1 VFKRLRNDGSGEDES
16 YQVKQFCWSERRF
29 HDMTLRNVTSMKRQ
43 VPFVISPPTS
53 LSPEPSSNAP
63 LFACDEVLFNRPFPV
78 PRKKSASARP
88 RTGNR
93 RNPVLHQAII
103 AAATE
108 VLAKEGPTRFTI
120 EAVAKLAGCGK
131 PTIYRWWPS
140 RPALLLEVYEQMV
153 QHELVPGEGK
163 DLATDLATN
172 LRRVWRLWRKDSLG
186 SMYRLIL
193 SEMIL
198 DKEGVRYLREVFF
211 PRRQAFIAI
220 AFQTAKD
227 RGEIPQDVD
236 IKFLMD
242 LFFGYSLF
250 RLITHQIDDD
260 EIPDRIS
267 ATIAKL
273 AHSGISNPVRTQH
286 SKKTSVK
293 TKTSPFTPS

>member
-1 VFKRLRNDGSGEDES
+1 MLS
-16 YQVKQFCWSERRF
+16 
-29 HDMTLRNVTSMKRQ
+29 
-43 VPFVISPPTS
+43 SPS
-53 LSPEPSSNAP
+53 LIADKTGLVSSPESNGFRLLSRKIGSTKIHP
-63 LFACDEVLFNRPFPV
+63 M
-78 PRKKSASARP
+78 PRKKTALTRP
-88 RTGNR
+88 RTGNQ
-93 RNPVLHQAII
+93 RNPMLHQAII
-103 AAATE
+103 DAANE

-172 LRRVWRLWRKDSLG
+172 LRRVWRLWRKESLG

-220 AFQTAKD
+220 AFQAAKE
-227 RGEIPQDVD
+227 RGEVPQDAD

-242 LFFGYSLF
+242 LLFGYSLF

-273 AHSGISNPVRTQH
+273 ARIGVP
-286 SKKTSVK
+286 
-293 TKTSPFTPS
+293 TKGAKF

>member
-1 VFKRLRNDGSGEDES
+1 MIRLS
-16 YQVKQFCWSERRF
+16 
-29 HDMTLRNVTSMKRQ
+29 
-43 VPFVISPPTS
+43 TS
-53 LSPEPSSNAP
+53 LSPDQPLKPS
-63 LFACDEVLFNRPFPV
+63 LFACEEVSLNRLSPM
-78 PRKKSASARP
+78 PRKKSSPVRP

-93 RNPVLHQAII
+93 RNPLLHQAII
-103 AAATE
+103 DAANE

-153 QHELVPGEGK
+153 QHELVAGEGK

-172 LRRVWRLWRKDSLG
+172 LRQVWRVWRTESSG
-186 SMYRLIL
+186 SMFRLIL

-211 PRRQAFIAI
+211 PRRQAFTAI
-220 AFQTAKD
+220 AFQAAKD
-227 RGEIPQDVD
+227 RGEIPQDAD
-236 IKFLMD
+236 IKLLID
-242 LFFGYSLF
+242 LLYGYSLF

-260 EIPDRIS
+260 EIPDRIG

-273 AHSGISNPVRTQH
+273 AHSGISNPVRIQH
-286 SKKTSVK
+286 SNKTSVE
-293 TKTSPFTPS
+293 TKTRLFTPS

>member
-1 VFKRLRNDGSGEDES
+1 MKAEEDGRYRGET
-16 YQVKQFCWSERRF
+16 FCWSDGKL
-29 HDMTLRNVTSMKRQ
+29 HDMTLRNVTSNQGQ
-43 VPFVISPPTS
+43 VSFMISLPAS
-53 LSPEPSSNAP
+53 LSPERSSNPP
-63 LFACDEVLFNRPFPV
+63 LFACDEVSLNRPFAM
-78 PRKKSASARP
+78 PRKKSVSARP
-88 RTGNR
+88 RTGNQ

-140 RPALLLEVYEQMV
+140 RSALLLEVYEQVV
-153 QHELVPGEGK
+153 QHELSPPEGK

-172 LRRVWRLWRKDSLG
+172 VRQVWRLWRKESLG

-220 AFQTAKD
+220 AFQAAKD
-227 RGEIPQDVD
+227 RGEIPQDAD

-242 LFFGYSLF
+242 LLFGYSLF
-250 RLITHQIDDD
+250 RLITRQLDDD
-260 EIPDRIS
+260 QVPDRIG
-267 ATIAKL
+267 ATIAMI
-273 AHSGISNPVRTQH
+273 ARSGIPNPLGTQR
-286 SKKTSVK
+286 SSKTSAK
-293 TKTSPFTPS
+293 TKTSLFISS

>member
-1 VFKRLRNDGSGEDES
+1 MLSS
-16 YQVKQFCWSERRF
+16 
-29 HDMTLRNVTSMKRQ
+29 
-43 VPFVISPPTS
+43 TS
-53 LSPEPSSNAP
+53 LIPDQTGLVSSPESNGFRLLSRKIRSTKIHP
-63 LFACDEVLFNRPFPV
+63 M
-78 PRKKSASARP
+78 PRKKTALTRP
-88 RTGNR
+88 RTGNQ
-93 RNPVLHQAII
+93 RNPLLHQAII
-103 AAATE
+103 DAANE

-172 LRRVWRLWRKDSLG
+172 MRRVWRLWRKESLG
-186 SMYRLIL
+186 SLYRLIL
-193 SEMIL
+193 SEMII

-227 RGEIPQDVD
+227 RGEIPQDAD

-242 LFFGYSLF
+242 LLFGYSLF
-250 RLITHQIDDD
+250 HMITHQIDDD
-260 EIPDRIS
+260 ELPDRIS
-267 ATIAKL
+267 AAIAKL
-273 AHSGISNPVRTQH
+273 ARIGVPTKG
-286 SKKTSVK
+286 SK
-293 TKTSPFTPS
+293 F